1 MNYDDIRKYN
11 NDRACV
17 ERDGKFG
24 YIDRDTEE
32 VIPLIY
38 DAAKDFSDG
47 VALVCREGKW
57 GCIDVDGNEVSLT
70 RKEFDILML
79 LLTNQGTILSRE
91 QIMKHVWSD
100 EVVVLDRTI
109 DVNITRMRKKLGRY
123 GNNIITRTGYGYGF
137 EG

>member
-24 YIDRDTEE
+24 YIDRDTEV

-47 VALVCREGKW
+47 VALVCLEGKW
-57 GCIDVDGNEVSLT
+57 GCIDVNGNEVLPLQY
-70 RKEFDILML
+70 D
-79 LLTNQGTILSRE
+79 GG
-91 QIMKHVWSD
+91 
-100 EVVVLDRTI
+100 
-109 DVNITRMRKKLGRY
+109 VNFVD
-123 GNNIITRTGYGYGF
+123 GYGAMCR
-137 EG
+137 EGKYAIIEPSVLRFDNTVFPQPARHNLKLCYARPIATNIVD

>member
-11 NDRACV
+11 TDRACV

-57 GCIDVDGNEVSLT
+57 GCIDVYGNEVCTEAELT
-70 RKEFDILML
+70 FYCFSKEKAEKEFFFGGCP
-79 LLTNQGTILSRE
+79 TE
-91 QIMKHVWSD
+91 
-100 EVVVLDRTI
+100 E
-109 DVNITRMRKKLGRY
+109 
-123 GNNIITRTGYGYGF
+123 
-137 EG
+137 